1 MEQAHVSPQVQY
13 IVNDQ
18 GRRTAVVLKWED
30 YQSLQARIST
40 DPELLVGLD
49 ESELRALA
57 EGMLSPSRQ
66 ERLTDL
72 LQRNREG
79 QLSKDE
85 ESELDQL
92 LAHVDSM
99 NTLQARALRT
109 LQQLEG
115 KADGGLPANR
125 HPC

>member
-1 MEQAHVSPQVQY
+1 MEQTYVSPGVQY

-18 GRRTAVVLKWED
+18 GRRTAVVLRLED
-30 YQSLQARIST
+30 YQSLQARISP
-40 DPELLVGLD
+40 DPELLIGLD
-49 ESELRALA
+49 ESELQALA
-57 EGMLSPSRQ
+57 EGMLSPSHQDQLR
-66 ERLTDL
+66 DL

-99 NTLQARALRT
+99 NILKARALRT
-109 LQQLEG
+109 LQRLGE
-115 KADGGLPANR
+115 KERD
-125 HPC
+125 

>member
-1 MEQAHVSPQVQY
+1 MEQTYVSPQVQY

-30 YQSLQARIST
+30 YQSLQARISL
-40 DPELLVGLD
+40 DPDLLVGLD

-57 EGMLSPSRQ
+57 EGMLSPSHQ

-99 NTLQARALRT
+99 NVLKARALRT
-109 LQQLEG
+109 LQRLGE
-115 KADGGLPANR
+115 KERD
-125 HPC
+125 

>member
-1 MEQAHVSPQVQY
+1 MEQTYVSPQVQY

-18 GRRTAVVLKWED
+18 GRRTAVVLRLED
-30 YQSLQARIST
+30 YQLLQARISP
-40 DPELLVGLD
+40 DPELLIGLD

-57 EGMLSPSRQ
+57 EGMLSPSHQ
-66 ERLTDL
+66 ERLRDL

-79 QLSKDE
+79 QLSKGE

-99 NTLQARALRT
+99 NILKARALRT
-109 LQQLEG
+109 LQQLAAKER
-115 KADGGLPANR
+115 D
-125 HPC
+125 

>member
-1 MEQAHVSPQVQY
+1 MEQAYVPPQIQY

-18 GRRTAVVLKWED
+18 GRRTAVVLKWQD
-30 YQSLQARIST
+30 YQSLQARISP

-57 EGMLSPSRQ
+57 DGMLSPSHQ

-72 LQRNREG
+72 LQRNRESH
-79 QLSKDE
+79 LSKDE

-99 NTLQARALRT
+99 NILKARALRT
-109 LQQLEG
+109 LQQLGQTER
-115 KADGGLPANR
+115 N
-125 HPC
+125 